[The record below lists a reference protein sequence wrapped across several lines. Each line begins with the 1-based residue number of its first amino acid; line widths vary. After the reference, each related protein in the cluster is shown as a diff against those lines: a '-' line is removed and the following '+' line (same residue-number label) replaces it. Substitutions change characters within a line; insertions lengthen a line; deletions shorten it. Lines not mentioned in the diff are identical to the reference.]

1 MGFTTQL
8 AIVYLILFII
18 DIIAFIKGKENKR
31 WVPWIMVTALMA
43 VGIVILGYLWFTS
56 PM

>member
-18 DIIAFIKGKENKR
+18 NIIAFIKGKENKK
-31 WVPWIMVTALMA
+31 WIPCIIVTALMV